1 MPQEVNEVGKDGMAS
16 HAGGERG
23 RESNGAGGV
32 QRTFLGWRRNCA
44 DSFSL
49 RDGEQRE
56 NKNAWGRRGN
66 TF

>member
-1 MPQEVNEVGKDGMAS
+1 
-16 HAGGERG
+16 
-23 RESNGAGGV
+23 
-32 QRTFLGWRRNCA
+32 LGWRRNCA